1 MPDLAASPPGW
12 RRWWATPLVGLA
24 GGYLASLI
32 GWPLPWII
40 GSLLAVIAARCG
52 GWLIGELPGGRQTG
66 QWLVASGIGLHFT
79 GEVMTQLLGHFAL
92 ILAGAVG
99 TLLLSLIGIAL
110 LRRAGVDRATAFFAS
125 MPGGASEMVNLAQRH
140 DAQIARVAA
149 AHSLR
154 LLLVVLLVPA
164 LFAWSLTPSQAPAP
178 APADWTWLGVL
189 LPGGLLLAL
198 LWKRLRQPNPWML
211 GPLTLCALASVG
223 FDLELRLPPGL
234 GQAGQWL
241 IGCALGC
248 HFDRSFFRSA
258 PGFLARILL
267 FSLLAMLGAAL
278 LGMLLG
284 LLLGQGASSLML
296 GMMPGGITELC
307 LTAEALQ
314 LSVALVT
321 ALQVLRLFLVMFLAE
336 PLFRLWQRLRPVTP
350 STTTP

>member
-1 MPDLAASPPGW
+1 MPNPASAPAHW
-12 RRWWATPLVGLA
+12 QRWWATPLVGLA

-40 GSLLAVIAARCG
+40 GSLLAVIAVRCS
-52 GWLIGELPGGRQTG
+52 GWLVTELPGGRQTG

-79 GEVMTQLLGHFAL
+79 GEVMAQLLAHFGL
-92 ILAGAVG
+92 ILVGACI

-110 LRRAGVDRATAFFAS
+110 LRHAGVDRATAFFAS

-140 DAQIARVAA
+140 DAQTARVAA

-164 LFAWSLTPSQAPAP
+164 LFTWSLPAVSPPPP
-178 APADWTWLGVL
+178 AAVSWPWLAAL
-189 LPGGLLLAL
+189 LPAGALLAL

-211 GPLTLCALASVG
+211 GPLSVCAIASVS
-223 FDLELRLPPGL
+223 FDLHVGLPPGI
-234 GQAGQWL
+234 GQVGQWL

-248 HFDRSFFRSA
+248 HFDRAFFRSA
-258 PGFLARILL
+258 PAFLARILL
-267 FSLLAMLGAAL
+267 FTLLAMLSAAWL
-278 LGMLLG
+278 ASGLGWLA
-284 LLLGQGASSLML
+284 GQDATSLML

-307 LTAEALQ
+307 LTADALQ

-336 PLFRLWQRLRPVTP
+336 PLFRLWQRC
-350 STTTP
+350 

>member
-1 MPDLAASPPGW
+1 MPKSSALAQW
-12 RRWWATPLVGLA
+12 RRYWTTPLIGLI

-40 GSLLAVIAARCG
+40 GSLLAVIAARCS
-52 GWLIGELPGGRQTG
+52 GWLVTELPGGRKTG

-79 GEVMTQLLGHFAL
+79 SEVMGELLSHFGV
-92 ILAGAVG
+92 ILAGALA

-110 LRRAGVDRATAFFAS
+110 LRRAGIDRATAFFAS

-164 LFAWSLTPSQAPAP
+164 IFTWSLPPIDPPPA
-178 APADWTWLGVL
+178 AAANGYWLAIL
-189 LPGGLLLAL
+189 LPAGALLAL
-198 LWKRLRQPNPWML
+198 LWGKLRQPNPWML
-211 GPLTLCALASVG
+211 GPLTVCAVASVS
-223 FDLELRLPPGL
+223 FDLHIGLPNGL

-248 HFDRSFFRSA
+248 HFDRAFFRSA
-258 PGFLARILL
+258 PAFLARILL
-267 FSLLAMLGAAL
+267 FTLLAMLSAAL
-278 LGMLLG
+278 LAKGLG
-284 LLLGQGASSLML
+284 WLASEDQTSLML

-307 LTAEALQ
+307 LTAEALH

-336 PLFRLWQRLRPVTP
+336 PLFRLWQRI
-350 STTTP
+350 